1 MNDIIKVV
9 ILGIIEGITEF
20 LPVSSTGHLIIA
32 NEYLSFTGK
41 FANLFAVVI
50 QTGAILAVIIYFRDK
65 IFPSKEDFKS
75 IKKFNKFMTIWYKVI
90 IGVIPAAILGLL
102 FEEKIEKIL
111 FHSTPVAIALIF
123 GAILLIIVENKD
135 HKNSVIKEIDIT
147 YKQAFIVGIFQCMAL
162 FPGMSRSA
170 STIIGGLIVGFN
182 RKIAAEFS
190 FFLAIPVLIGAGL
203 LKIIKMTFV
212 FSQSQVFLLILGT
225 VISFIVA
232 YLVIAFLMN
241 YIKKNDFKI
250 FAYYR
255 IILGI
260 LVLFIL
266 N

>member
-1 MNDIIKVV
+1 MNDIIKVI

-50 QTGAILAVIIYFRDK
+50 QSGAILAVIIYFKDK

-75 IKKFNKFMTIWYKVI
+75 IKKFNKYMTIWYKVI
-90 IGVIPAAILGLL
+90 IGVIPAAILGLM
-102 FEEKIEKIL
+102 FEEKIEEIL

-123 GAILLIIVENKD
+123 GAILLILVENTE
-135 HKNSVIKEIDIT
+135 HKNSVTTEIDIT

-203 LKIIKMTFV
+203 LKLLKMTFV
-212 FSQSQVFLLILGT
+212 FTQAEVFLLILGT
-225 VISFIVA
+225 LVSFIVA

-260 LVLFIL
+260 LVLLIL